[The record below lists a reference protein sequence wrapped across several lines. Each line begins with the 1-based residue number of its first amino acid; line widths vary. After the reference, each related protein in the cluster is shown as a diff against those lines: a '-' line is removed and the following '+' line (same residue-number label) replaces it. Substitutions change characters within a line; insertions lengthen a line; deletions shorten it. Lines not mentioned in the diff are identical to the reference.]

1 MFGVSHGGGG
11 GGESHFQ
18 GAKFSISS
26 RLVGDLI
33 HSITC
38 LMPSIHTSPRESMSC
53 RNFFKAENKQNLE
66 LNKRL
71 ITFRLHG
78 RQGCLHNLATKLLC

>member
-1 MFGVSHGGGG
+1 MQVCRSCGSPGKLQTFGVPHGGGG
-11 GGESHFQ
+11 GGELHFH

-53 RNFFKAENKQNLE
+53 RNSFMAGNEQP
-66 LNKRL
+66 
-71 ITFRLHG
+71 
-78 RQGCLHNLATKLLC
+78 

>member
-11 GGESHFQ
+11 GGELHFH
-18 GAKFSISS
+18 GAKFSISL

-33 HSITC
+33 HSMTC

-53 RNFFKAENKQNLE
+53 RNCFMAENAQ
-66 LNKRL
+66 
-71 ITFRLHG
+71 H
-78 RQGCLHNLATKLLC
+78 Q